1 MLDFSLKKTLKKE
14 NIPVKEYNDAFIIPG
29 LIDTHIHGAVG
40 HDTMDSTPEA
50 LKSIGDYLLT
60 QGTTTWM
67 PTTVTAP
74 LEDIYKAIANVAECK
89 DTLNSARILGMFI
102 EGPYITSKHKGAHPE
117 EHIRPLNKEEIEK
130 MAEYNTVKSIIIAP
144 EKEDAPK
151 FTKWITQDLKN
162 QSFLRS

>member
-1 MLDFSLKKTLKKE
+1 
-14 NIPVKEYNDAFIIPG
+14 
-29 LIDTHIHGAVG
+29 
-40 HDTMDSTPEA
+40 MDSTPEA

-102 EGPYITSKHKGAHPE
+102 EGPYITKQ
-117 EHIRPLNKEEIEK
+117 
-130 MAEYNTVKSIIIAP
+130 
-144 EKEDAPK
+144 
-151 FTKWITQDLKN
+151 TQ
-162 QSFLRS
+162 RSSP

>member
-1 MLDFSLKKTLKKE
+1 
-14 NIPVKEYNDAFIIPG
+14 
-29 LIDTHIHGAVG
+29 
-40 HDTMDSTPEA
+40 MDSTPEA

-67 PTTVTAP
+67 PTTVTAQ

-144 EKEDAPK
+144 EKK
-151 FTKWITQDLKN
+151 THQNSLN
-162 QSFLRS
+162 G